1 MRIFI
6 ALLFSEEIK
15 VELYNTIDH
24 LRDLYDGNYTSFD
37 NLHLT
42 LHYIGEVDELLL
54 EDVKTAIKS
63 INFKKFKVKILKLSS
78 FKNTSTS
85 CLVHRV
91 IEKTI
96 SLKQLHL
103 KTINALKLAGI
114 KIDSDNFTPH
124 ITLGRKVKIS
134 KEDLL
139 DILVDEVEV
148 EFDRI
153 SIMESKRVDGDLI
166 YEELDH
172 KKFF

>member
-1 MRIFI
+1 
-6 ALLFSEEIK
+6 
-15 VELYNTIDH
+15 
-24 LRDLYDGNYTSFD
+24 
-37 NLHLT
+37 
-42 LHYIGEVDELLL
+42 
-54 EDVKTAIKS
+54 
-63 INFKKFKVKILKLSS
+63 
-78 FKNTSTS
+78 
-85 CLVHRV
+85 
-91 IEKTI
+91 
-96 SLKQLHL
+96 
-103 KTINALKLAGI
+103 
-114 KIDSDNFTPH
+114 DSDNFTPH